1 MNVYPY
7 LAIGLSAVLV
17 GAGPGKKLF
26 GSNTGGVLVA
36 VLVFGF
42 FAGLYAFLIGAN

>member
-36 VLVFGF
+36 VL
-42 FAGLYAFLIGAN
+42 GLCCINPQVIDFIE